1 MEVASAGNGRKIDG
15 RKTNERKINGG
26 LVKPLVSILRYAF
39 GCHHRRR
46 SGVFTIKKRTY
57 QVCLKCG
64 REFEY
69 SWALMHSVRSSHA
82 DSSHA
87 PLPPKVSYLA
97 QTPKSTPVIIVSP
110 ECVDGAAN
118 VDS

>member
-1 MEVASAGNGRKIDG
+1 MNRL
-15 RKTNERKINGG
+15 G
-26 LVKPLVSILRYAF
+26 LIFCFAF

-69 SWALMHSVRSSHA
+69 SWALMHPIRARVA
-82 DSSHA
+82 DSPHR
-87 PLPPKVSYLA
+87 PLPQKHISPDNV
-97 QTPKSTPVIIVSP
+97 TPNGAPV
-110 ECVDGAAN
+110 N
-118 VDS
+118 